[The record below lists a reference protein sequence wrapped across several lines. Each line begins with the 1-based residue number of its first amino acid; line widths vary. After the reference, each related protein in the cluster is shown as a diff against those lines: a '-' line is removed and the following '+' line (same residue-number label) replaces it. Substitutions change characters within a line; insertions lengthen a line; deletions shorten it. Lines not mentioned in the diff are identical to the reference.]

1 MELSPMQPKSLFLT
15 TALLAA
21 PFAGCGPGALSEE
34 GALPPVELQAEDLTL
49 QNCSILTPLAVT
61 AIGDDGDGNGPSN
74 TQDDNLATRWSHLGP
89 GSWLQFDLGAAKSVG
104 GAAVAWHLGNQRT
117 SPFSLSVSSDGTA
130 FTSVYSG
137 TSSGTTT
144 AAETYRFSTRTVRYV
159 RLNVDGNSA
168 SLWSSIAEARLCAGE
183 QASASPA
190 VVWRGDFETGSISQ
204 WSHSQAVSA
213 DRLQVVNSPARQGS
227 YAIKATVKQGDDP
240 INSSGNRNELV
251 YMSREP
257 VNSEFYYR
265 WSTRFAP
272 DFPSV
277 KTWQLFTQWHHEG
290 SSGSPPVEFYVY
302 GEEIRLSVG
311 GNTPVIVWK
320 TPLVRN
326 AWHDFIFHV
335 KWAADATVGFVEL
348 YHNGQ
353 LVLPKRQIA
362 TMFSGMLNY
371 LKVGLYRSDT
381 VQPVGV
387 VYHDGWVQ
395 ARTLEA
401 VLAEP

>member
-1 MELSPMQPKSLFLT
+1 MSKKSLFLA

-21 PFAGCGPGALSEE
+21 PFTGCGPGALSEE
-34 GALPPVELQAEDLTL
+34 DAPLPVDTQAEELTL
-49 QNCSILTPLAVT
+49 QNCTALTPTAVT
-61 AIGDDGDGNGPSN
+61 AIGDDGAGSVASN

-89 GSWLQFDLGAAKSVG
+89 GSWIQYDLGSAKTLS
-104 GAAVAWHLGNQRT
+104 GAAVAWHQGNTRT
-117 SPFSLSVSSDGTA
+117 SPFSLSVSTDGSQ

-144 AAETYRFSTRTVRYV
+144 AAETYRFAEKSARYL
-159 RLNVDGNSA
+159 RIRVDGNS
-168 SLWSSIAEARLCAGE
+168 SSQWSSITEARVCGAQ
-183 QASASPA
+183 QAVPSPN

-204 WSHSQAVSA
+204 WSHTQAVSA
-213 DRLQVVNSPARQGS
+213 DRLQIVNSPARQGS
-227 YAIKATVKQGDDP
+227 YAIKATVQQGDDP

-251 YMSREP
+251 YMSHEP

-265 WSTRFAP
+265 WSTRFAAN
-272 DFPSV
+272 FPSA

-290 SSGSPPVEFYVY
+290 CCGSPPVEFYVY
-302 GEEIRLSVG
+302 GEEIRLSIG
-311 GNTPVIVWK
+311 GNSPVIVWK
-320 TPLVRN
+320 TPLVRDT
-326 AWHDFIFHV
+326 WHDFIFHV
-335 KWAADATVGFVEL
+335 KWSPDASVGFVEL

-353 LVLPKRQIA
+353 IVLPKRKIA
-362 TMFSGMLNY
+362 TMFSGSLNY

-387 VYHDGWVQ
+387 VYHDGWMQ

>member
-1 MELSPMQPKSLFLT
+1 MNKKSLFLT

-21 PFAGCGPGALSEE
+21 PFTGCGPGAPSEE
-34 GALPPVELQAEDLTL
+34 DASLPVDTQAEGLTL
-49 QNCSILTPLAVT
+49 QNCTALTPTAVT
-61 AIGDDGDGNGPSN
+61 AIGDDGDGSVASN

-89 GSWLQFDLGAAKSVG
+89 GSWIQYDLGSAKNIS
-104 GAAVAWHLGNQRT
+104 GAAVAWHMGNTRT
-117 SPFSLSVSSDGTA
+117 SPFSLAVSTDGSQ

-144 AAETYRFSTRTVRYV
+144 AAETYRFTEKSARYL
-159 RLNVDGNSA
+159 RIRVDGNSA
-168 SLWSSIAEARLCAGE
+168 SQWSSITEARVCATP
-183 QASASPA
+183 QAAPAPSPN

-204 WSHSQAVSA
+204 WSHTQAVSA
-213 DRLQVVNSPARQGS
+213 DRLQIVNSPARQGS
-227 YAIKATVKQGDDP
+227 YAIKATVQQGDDP

-251 YMSREP
+251 YMSHEP

-265 WSTRFAP
+265 WSTRFAAN
-272 DFPSV
+272 FPSV

-290 SSGSPPVEFYVY
+290 CCGSPPVEFYVY
-302 GEEIRLSVG
+302 GEEIRLSIG
-311 GNTPVIVWK
+311 GNSPVIVWT
-320 TPLVRN
+320 TPLVRD

-335 KWAADATVGFVEL
+335 KWSADASVGFVEL
-348 YHNGQ
+348 YHNGKI
-353 LVLPKRQIA
+353 VLPKRKIA
-362 TMFSGMLNY
+362 TMFSDSLNY

>member
-1 MELSPMQPKSLFLT
+1 MHTKSLFLA

-34 GALPPVELQAEDLTL
+34 DALPPVETQAEGLTL
-49 QNCSILTPLAVT
+49 QNCSILAATAVT
-61 AIGDDGDGNGPSN
+61 AIGDDGDGNGPIK
-74 TQDDNLATRWSHLGP
+74 TQDDNLGTRWSHLGP
-89 GSWLQFDLGAAKSVG
+89 GSWIQFDLGAAKNIG

-117 SPFSLSVSSDGTA
+117 SPFALSVSTDGTN

-144 AAETYRFSTRTVRYV
+144 AAETYRFATRNARYL
-159 RLNVDGNSA
+159 RIKVDGNSV
-168 SLWSSIAEARLCAGE
+168 SKWSSISEARVCAGD
-183 QASASPA
+183 APSASPS
-190 VVWRGDFETGSISQ
+190 VVWRGDFETGSIAQ
-204 WSHSQAVSA
+204 WSHTQAVSA
-213 DRLQVVNSPARQGS
+213 DRLQIINSPARQGS

-302 GEEIRLSVG
+302 GEEIRLSIG
-311 GNTPVIVWK
+311 GNSPVIVWK
-320 TPLVRN
+320 TPLVRD

-335 KWAADATVGFVEL
+335 KWSADATVGFVEL

-353 LVLPKRQIA
+353 LVMPKRKIA

-381 VQPVGV
+381 VKPVGV